1 MTPSESRVWTHID
14 FAANGV
20 QSGSANVPHSSDTS
34 AYGVIPVPMICI
46 RGGDGP
52 TALLTAGTHGDEYE
66 GQIAL
71 LELVQELR
79 QASDD
84 GRIAGRVLILP
95 SLNRPAVLAGR
106 RNSPLD
112 GGNLN
117 RVFPGKADGSLTEMI
132 AHYVTSV
139 LFPQSDLVIDLHS
152 GGSSLQYL
160 PIALARPGLDVQATT
175 AIRSLLDSFGAPTS
189 VITKGSGGGA
199 SSTLYAAAEAAGI
212 PALTTELGGGP
223 TLTQPGLDIA
233 RRGLRQVLTDFG
245 IVSGLETPSVPAT
258 RLMRTLGPGS
268 SIFAP
273 HDGLFVPL
281 VHQGEVVEKDQLA
294 GLLHRL
300 DDPLAA
306 VTRLHFRTAGEV
318 VWKRFPSLTSAGDA
332 LYGLMVPFAQ

>member
-1 MTPSESRVWTHID
+1 MKIAESRVWTAID
-14 FAANGV
+14 FDANGM
-20 QSGSANVPHSSDTS
+20 QSGSFNVPHSSNTS

-71 LELVQELR
+71 LELAQELR
-79 QASDD
+79 QASEE
-84 GRIAGRVLILP
+84 GRINGRILLLP
-95 SLNRPAVLAGR
+95 ALNRPAVLAGL

-117 RVFPGKADGSLTEMI
+117 RVFPGRAEGTPTEMI

-139 LFPQSDLVIDLHS
+139 LFPMSDLVIDLHS

-160 PIALARPGLDVQATT
+160 PIALARPGLDAGATA
-175 AIRSLLDSFGAPTS
+175 AIRSLLDSFGARAS
-189 VITKGSGGGA
+189 VITTGSGGGA

-223 TLTQPGLDIA
+223 TLTEPGLGIA
-233 RRGLRQVLTDFG
+233 RRGLRQVLSDFG
-245 IVSGLETPSVPAT
+245 LVRGLDVPRGPAT
-258 RLMRTLGPGS
+258 RLMRTLGPSS

-273 HDGLFVPL
+273 HDGLFVPVVL
-281 VHQGEVVEKDQLA
+281 PGEIVEKDQLA

-306 VTRLHFRTAGEV
+306 VTRLHFRASGEV
-318 VWKRFPSLTSAGDA
+318 LWRRFPTLTAAGDA
-332 LYGLMVPFAQ
+332 LYGLMAPIA